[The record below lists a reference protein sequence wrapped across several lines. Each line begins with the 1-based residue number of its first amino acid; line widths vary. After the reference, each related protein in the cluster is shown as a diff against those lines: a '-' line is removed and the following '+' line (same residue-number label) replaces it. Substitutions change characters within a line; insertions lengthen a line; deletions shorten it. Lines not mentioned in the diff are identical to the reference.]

1 MHSRIVRLIVLGV
14 ILLMALPVA
23 ALAQTSRVEG
33 MALQGDY
40 IKDYTG
46 IYGYPSQIGNV
57 GNLIYGE
64 LGVAVGG
71 VPVDR
76 SVGTVMGDWWEGRFG
91 TFGVHLRQIT
101 PQFGQGDATSS
112 PNPGIFGSDPNTN
125 TQEQFDLM
133 WGRKMGTANFGLR
146 FHRSNGQVEIGN
158 NFLGLGNIS
167 SLKFDF
173 TQLDPNL
180 SRNVMGLGVGLGWE
194 MSPSTNLEVA
204 GHYQSRS
211 FELTD
216 TLGTTIAEDDGKTTY
231 QLLARAFWQWQPNVM
246 VVPVF
251 KWYSYDL
258 STATGPTIASNHQ
271 NGWQLGAAGNWT
283 IGSNDLFV
291 LGATFAQNRIEHEA
305 DIFAVGFANGEISET
320 FTPQLFAALETH
332 VNSWLTLR
340 FGANKGAWHS
350 VEVTDNSTPGTL
362 TIHDS
367 PFAMSLGAGVK
378 VGGLQLDAVMND
390 SFPHNGLYFVS
401 GASTSPLFSKVT
413 ATYSF

>member
-1 MHSRIVRLIVLGV
+1 MVLGAT
-14 ILLMALPVA
+14 LLMALPVA

-33 MALQGDY
+33 MAIQGDY
-40 IKDYTG
+40 IKDYTA

-64 LGVAVGG
+64 LGVATGG

-91 TFGVHLRQIT
+91 TFGVHLRQVT
-101 PQFGQGDATSS
+101 PQFAQGDTTSS
-112 PNPGIFGSDPNTN
+112 PNPGNFGLDPNAN
-125 TQEQFDLM
+125 IHEQFDLM

-146 FHRSNGQVEIGN
+146 FHRSNAEVEIGN

-167 SLKFDF
+167 NLKFDF
-173 TQLDPNL
+173 TQAGSPNL
-180 SRNVMGLGVGLGWE
+180 ARNIMGLGVGFGWE
-194 MSPSTNLEVA
+194 MSPSTNVELA
-204 GHYQSRS
+204 GHFQSRT
-211 FELTD
+211 FEISD
-216 TLGTTIAEDDGKTTY
+216 TNGVTIAEADGKSTY
-231 QLLARAFWQWQPNVM
+231 QLLARAWWQWQPNVM

-258 STATGPTIASNHQ
+258 STAAGATIASNHQ

-291 LGATFAQNRIEHEA
+291 LGATFAQNKIDHEA
-305 DIFAVGFANGEISET
+305 DIFGFGFANGEVTES
-320 FTPQLFAALETH
+320 FTPQVFAALETH

-340 FGANKGAWHS
+340 FGGNKGAWHS
-350 VEVTDNSTPGTL
+350 TEITSNSTPGTV
-362 TIHDS
+362 TIRDS

-390 SFPHNGLYFVS
+390 TFPHNGLYFVS
-401 GASTSPLFSKVT
+401 GSSTSPLFSKVT